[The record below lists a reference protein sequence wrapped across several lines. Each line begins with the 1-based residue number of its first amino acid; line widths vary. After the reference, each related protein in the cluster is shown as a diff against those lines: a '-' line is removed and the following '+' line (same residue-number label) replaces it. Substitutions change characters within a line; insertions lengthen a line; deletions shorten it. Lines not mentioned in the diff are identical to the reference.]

1 MKIYEKTE
9 MTRQEKVVM
18 QQILEGKSN
27 AEISEAL
34 SVSVNT
40 IKTHVS
46 RVLKKNNVK
55 NRVQLI
61 SKQINYNKN

>member
-1 MKIYEKTE
+1 
-9 MTRQEKVVM
+9 MTRQEKIVM
-18 QQILEGKSN
+18 EQILEGKSN

-46 RVLKKNNVK
+46 RVLRKNNVK

>member
-1 MKIYEKTE
+1 ME
-9 MTRQEKVVM
+9 MTRQEKIVM
-18 QQILEGKSN
+18 EQILEGKSN

-46 RVLKKNNVK
+46 RVLRKNNVK